1 MTTYQALPLDK
12 VKMRRQPKGM
22 EVKGRGLRL
31 PKQSWQWVEG
41 LAKADAYMAS
51 SRTNAYGKKMQIG

>member
-1 MTTYQALPLDK
+1 
-12 VKMRRQPKGM
+12 M